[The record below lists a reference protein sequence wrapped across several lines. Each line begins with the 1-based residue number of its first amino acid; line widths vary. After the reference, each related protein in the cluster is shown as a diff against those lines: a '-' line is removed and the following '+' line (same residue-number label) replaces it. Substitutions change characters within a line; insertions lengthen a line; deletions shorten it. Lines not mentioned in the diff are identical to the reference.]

1 MLDLTDLVGLPRA
14 ELAAG
19 LVRRFPDVAGRSTEE
34 EIDAAVGVWARGGRG
49 PALERLA
56 GIDPEQYGRTRNH
69 VGGAVT
75 RLSPWL
81 RHGVLSLAEVRDAA

>member
-1 MLDLTDLVGLPRA
+1 MLDLSDLVGLPRA

-19 LVRRFPDVAGRSTEE
+19 LARHFPEAAGRQTQED
-34 EIDAAVGVWARGGRG
+34 IDAAVGLWARGGRG
-49 PALERLA
+49 PALEKLA

-81 RHGVLSLAEVRDAA
+81 RHGVL